1 MDKMRKICIIAIL
14 SIFSLSVFTSEASAA
29 SSIIQMKGSQANKVG
44 SSFTTTETI
53 SRANLV
59 TFLDHVKRAEKDAN
73 LMNTA
78 RWGIASSVITFPLKR
93 LGVSVGAGTASSVI
107 SFFVINK
114 DLGSKVIQNKLNT
127 SRASKF
133 KIKITYKRY
142 LTRGTDV
149 FYRASSVKMLAG

>member
-29 SSIIQMKGSQANKVG
+29 SAIIQMKDYQANKVG
-44 SSFTTTETI
+44 SSFTTTETV
-53 SRANLV
+53 SRADMV
-59 TFLDHVKRAEKDAN
+59 VFLDHVKRAEKDSN

-93 LGVSVGAGTASSVI
+93 LGISVGAGTASSVI

-114 DLGSKVIQNKLNT
+114 NLGSKAIENKLYSST
-127 SRASKF
+127 ASKF
-133 KIKITYKRY
+133 KIKITYKRH
-142 LTRGTDV
+142 LIRGQDV
-149 FYRASSVKMLAG
+149 FYRASSVQILAG